1 MTRISS
7 RRTFFSKRVFPVLWF
22 GILGIVA
29 AAMLLGGVVGKGAGF
44 VAVPLILMALLGYV
58 LFRKLLWD
66 LADEVYDC
74 GDALLVR
81 NKGAEDLI
89 PLANV
94 MNVSAS
100 TLINPPRVEL
110 RLIAPSKFGREI
122 VFSPA
127 VGFRWNPFAKIPI
140 VEDLIVRVDRA
151 RSKRAG

>member
-7 RRTFFSKRVFPVLWF
+7 RRTFFVKRVFPVLWF
-22 GILGIVA
+22 GLVGVIAG
-29 AAMLLGGVVGKGAGF
+29 AMLLASAAGKGAGF
-44 VAVPLILMALLGYV
+44 MVVPPALMAVVGYV

-81 NKGAEDLI
+81 NKGVEDLI

-94 MNVSAS
+94 MNVSAT

-110 RLIAPSKFGREI
+110 RLLTPSKLGSEV

-127 VGFRWNPFAKIPI
+127 VGLRLNPFARIPI